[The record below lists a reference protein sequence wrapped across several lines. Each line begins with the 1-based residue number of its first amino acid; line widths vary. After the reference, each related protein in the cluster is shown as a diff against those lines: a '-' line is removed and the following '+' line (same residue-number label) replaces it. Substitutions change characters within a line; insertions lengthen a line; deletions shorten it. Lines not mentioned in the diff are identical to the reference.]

1 MLLLVELEPS
11 DFSFEPN
18 RLSPS
23 SMKTE
28 MKGMNQCL
36 MCFLNVTSKYQ
47 GRNIFH
53 SRLTLGSRGPPFNPN
68 VQPVKK
74 FGVSVH
80 VFSYK
85 YA

>member
-28 MKGMNQCL
+28 MKEVNQCL
-36 MCFLNVTSKYQ
+36 MYFLNVPRK
-47 GRNIFH
+47 
-53 SRLTLGSRGPPFNPN
+53 
-68 VQPVKK
+68 
-74 FGVSVH
+74 
-80 VFSYK
+80 
-85 YA
+85 